1 MRIKR
6 EQIEGITKNLAAAGE
21 HDKIAALIRM
31 LIDDFTHSA
40 QANHRKVLPFSF
52 ATLLYKIIL
61 C

>member
-1 MRIKR
+1 MRIIR

-21 HDKIAALIRM
+21 HDKIAALIRL

-52 ATLLYKIIL
+52 ATFVI
-61 C
+61 